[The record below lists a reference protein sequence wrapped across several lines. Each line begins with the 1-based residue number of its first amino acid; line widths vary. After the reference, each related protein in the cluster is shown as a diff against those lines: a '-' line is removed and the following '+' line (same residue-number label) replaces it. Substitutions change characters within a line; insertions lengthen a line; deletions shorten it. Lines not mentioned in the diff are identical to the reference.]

1 MKERLSKADWTVL
14 SSLKKL
20 RDGEEARVLWP
31 SVADP
36 DVPIG
41 YRHGKLAIETIPG
54 KVVKGTRVPD
64 KQGAVFFEWPQ
75 EKIKDWIR
83 NAGRVQIESPGQ
95 VEVKRESTKHGGT
108 RRLG

>member
-1 MKERLSKADWTVL
+1 MKERVAKADWTVL

-20 RDGEEARVLWP
+20 KDGEEARVLWP

-41 YRHGKLAIETIPG
+41 YRYGKLAIETIPG

-64 KQGAVFFEWPQ
+64 KQGAVFFEWTSTGM
-75 EKIKDWIR
+75 EVGTR
-83 NAGRVQIESPGQ
+83 GGRIEITMPKQ
-95 VEVKRESTKHGGT
+95 CEVKREKTAHGHS
-108 RRLG
+108 RRMG